1 MTRKIYIKPA
11 KKQSTIEHRAKLLLE
26 GSIEDDGDDEVLDTA
41 IAIAHGN
48 NLDVVFVRQGY
59 ESEKEKEISA
69 ETAFNIR
76 YECGFRIR
84 A

>member
-11 KKQSTIEHRAKLLLE
+11 KKQSTIEHRARLLLE

-41 IAIAHGN
+41 IAIAHAD
-48 NLDVVFVRQGY
+48 NLDVVFVCQG
-59 ESEKEKEISA
+59 SKNQKEISA
-69 ETAFNIR
+69 EIAFNIR
-76 YECGFRIR
+76 YNSGFRIR